1 MPSCD
6 WNNNDCDGCNSCRT
20 DEEKQRIRDEIFIE
34 KNDKVGDV
42 IIDKDGDEIFME
54 KRSNNGIYT
63 VKNRFNKKKEIVDDV
78 IGDVGD
84 EDEDGIRFCTLHG
97 FTTYCDCFD
106 KQDKDKQEKE
116 IFFEFKLKIPKAEK
130 IDKIKNICS
139 EIENKKN
146 ELNELIKEYKKL
158 LKTL

>member
-6 WNNNDCDGCNSCRT
+6 FNNNDCEGCNSCRT
-20 DEEKQRIRDEIFIE
+20 DEEKQRLRDEIMNR
-34 KNDKVGDV
+34 NDKVVDV
-42 IIDKDGDEIFME
+42 IIDKDGDEIFIE
-54 KRSNNGIYT
+54 KRTNDGIYT
-63 VKNRFNKKKEIVDDV
+63 VKNRKIRKKEIVDDDDDAICICNYNEDSEYCV
-78 IGDVGD
+78 CFEKKSID
-84 EDEDGIRFCTLHG
+84 E
-97 FTTYCDCFD
+97 
-106 KQDKDKQEKE
+106 QEKE